1 VQLWQDRDVE
11 KGIQPVYLDVLALHE
26 EVEVPAHLG
35 PGGEVVLVACEYTL
49 GVCLQGAAM
58 ARTMTTDG
66 ARLIIHLRPFESLTG
81 LASFKTHVK
90 KVTIQ
95 EIPEGWSA
103 IEAELD
109 EYNRQK
115 FIWFPHG
122 SVAIYK
128 ERPA

>member
-1 VQLWQDRDVE
+1 MFQNQERSVGFLCQLKQ
-11 KGIQPVYLDVLALHE
+11 A
-26 EVEVPAHLG
+26 VPA
-35 PGGEVVLVACEYTL
+35 AKKF
-49 GVCLQGAAM
+49 M

-95 EIPEGWSA
+95 DIPEGWSA
-103 IEAELD
+103 IHAELD
-109 EYNRQK
+109 EPNRQK
-115 FIWFPHG
+115 FLWFPYG

-128 ERPA
+128 ERPM